1 MQELAVKTT
10 SHKVWTYSRWFTTQL
25 VHQFREDGCTNSA
38 AALTFSTMIAVVP
51 FFAIVYRILSL
62 LPQFSGV
69 GDTITEFVFET
80 FLPGSSDLVLVK
92 VQEFASKVN
101 ELTLI
106 GILILILSTLYT
118 LSRMEESFNQ
128 IWHVQ
133 SSRSGLSRWIF
144 YWGVISFGIPMI
156 AIAVTAASYDFGL
169 DHLARLKA
177 APFMETLRG
186 SIPPLAMLIT
196 FTFVYYAVPS
206 CPVRFLHAL
215 LGGIVATIL
224 VSVTKTV
231 FGWLVPLLQ
240 TQLIYGVFAALPLF
254 VTGLYIVWLLIL
266 IGALFS
272 RTLSLTPWEDQ
283 PDGVPAILKCV
294 QILKLLHTAHLN
306 GSTVADREILQS
318 VPMTRIERNRIFD
331 VLQRGKWLQA
341 ANHRSWSLGR
351 SLETVTLWDLFVYLP
366 ESIDEEHV
374 QGDSDVETRLRKFL
388 AEGSTHLSIS
398 VAELT

>member
-1 MQELAVKTT
+1 MPELAIKTT
-10 SHKVWTYSRWFTTQL
+10 SQRLGAYSRWFSTQL
-25 VHQFREDGCTNSA
+25 VHQFREDGCTNAA

-80 FLPGSSDLVLVK
+80 FLPGSSDLVLGK

-118 LSRMEESFNQ
+118 LSRMEESFNH
-128 IWHVQ
+128 IWRVQ
-133 SSRSGLSRWIF
+133 SSRSGLARWIF
-144 YWGVISFGIPMI
+144 YWGIISFGIPMI

-177 APFMETLRG
+177 APIMETLRE

-196 FTFVYYAVPS
+196 FTFVYYTVPS
-206 CPVRFLHAL
+206 CPVRLLHAL

-224 VSVTKTV
+224 VSITKTL

-240 TQLIYGVFAALPLF
+240 AQLIYGVFAALPLF
-254 VTGLYIVWLLIL
+254 VMGLYIVWVLIL
-266 IGALFS
+266 VGALFA

-294 QILKLLHTAHLN
+294 QILKLLHAAHLN
-306 GSTVADREILQS
+306 GNTVADREILQS
-318 VPMTRIERNRIFD
+318 VPMTRTERNEIFE
-331 VLQRGKWLQA
+331 VLQSGRWLKA
-341 ANHRSWSLGR
+341 ADHRSWSLGR
-351 SLETVTLWDLFVYLP
+351 SLETVTLWDLFVCLP
-366 ESIDEEHV
+366 ESIDVENV
-374 QGDSDVETRLRKFL
+374 QGDNDVETRLRKFL
-388 AEGSTHLSIS
+388 TEGSTHLRISIS
-398 VAELT
+398 ELT